1 MAFLSKQKKFD
12 KIFPQSDNTLGPGE
26 YLPITKLKL
35 FTQNPVP
42 FLTSQERN
50 ITSFSTSLTPTP
62 GPGAYFNN
70 DNNAITS
77 STHSKNKTTT
87 NFHLRTN
94 NINMSSTRNTFKS
107 KSTNINS
114 YNESTTLS
122 KDIIAFNSQV
132 PRFKEKKQLN
142 IPGPGFYFTNNS
154 NNDTTHSIKDKKN
167 KHILSNSDLVITNSL
182 SMNKLCNFTTIP
194 TKERK
199 FGYEYAPNGML
210 FPVEN
215 PNYYKTFTGDKDD
228 MVGPGN
234 YELCLPEQWHKT
246 GTEWSKYKRTKE
258 IPKHK
263 KIKDNILQSLAR
275 EEGDKEEAMMIK
287 SMQNFRK
294 ANYIKQNALS
304 YKYNIKTLNVLKI
317 PMKGSYTDDIIK
329 TNKYNPGPGY
339 YYIEKN
345 NTAFNPD
352 KGTKTYRINF
362 IEKYT
367 IPLID
372 KANTISQV
380 SPVSY
385 FRNDLKLLK
394 QLKRKY
400 SLNKNDNNNNRLTK
414 SKSTIGF
421 NSTTTRFGSFNINKT
436 NKNVNIND
444 IMLDNNNNNT
454 KVSNFHKKSFNY
466 KTSPFGST
474 SLRFN
479 PKLHNPANILYEQHL
494 PGPGSYIN
502 PYSST
507 GTQNTVLFGD
517 RLISSQYAKKLSITP
532 SSQTQKH
539 KHQTDTK
546 PSIGSYNP
554 ETIYTIEYNNLK
566 HITKNK
572 NIPFNSSL
580 SKIPAHA
587 NSLINIRDIAEH
599 NNIGPGSYTVI
610 PFTHFTQINPPFK
623 TGAKRILFKSNSSD
637 NVIGVGTYNI
647 NSNYPWMKKEYN
659 ALYINNNNN
668 NIHKK

>member
-1 MAFLSKQKKFD
+1 MAFLSKQKKFE

-26 YLPITKLKL
+26 YLPITKIKL

-50 ITSFSTSLTPTP
+50 ITNFSTPLTPTP
-62 GPGAYFNN
+62 GPGAYFKNN
-70 DNNAITS
+70 KLTS
-77 STHSKNKTTT
+77 PTHPKNKTTN
-87 NFHLRTN
+87 NFNHHTN
-94 NINMSSTRNTFKS
+94 NINMSSTHNTFKS
-107 KSTNINS
+107 KSTYINSNNIN
-114 YNESTTLS
+114 NELTTLS
-122 KDIIAFNSQV
+122 KMRCDQKDIIGFNSQV
-132 PRFKEKKQLN
+132 PRFKEKEQLN
-142 IPGPGFYFTNNS
+142 IPGPGFYYPNS
-154 NNDTTHSIKDKKN
+154 EQDVPHSIKDKKS
-167 KHILSNSDLVITNSL
+167 KQILSNSDLVITNSL

-199 FGYEYAPNGML
+199 FGYEYASNGML
-210 FPVEN
+210 FPKEN

-246 GTEWSKYKRTKE
+246 GTECSKYKRTKE

-263 KIKDNILQSLAR
+263 RIKDNILQSLAR
-275 EEGDKEEAMMIK
+275 EEDNKEETMMIK
-287 SMQNFRK
+287 SMQNFHK
-294 ANYIKQNALS
+294 ANYIKQNALP
-304 YKYNIKTLNVLKI
+304 YKYNIKTVNVLKI
-317 PMKGSYTDDIIK
+317 PTKGSYTDDIIK
-329 TNKYNPGPGY
+329 ANKYNPGPGY

-345 NTAFNPD
+345 QTAFNPD

-362 IEKYT
+362 IENYT
-367 IPLID
+367 VPLID
-372 KANTISQV
+372 KSNTISQV

-394 QLKRKY
+394 QLKQKY
-400 SLNKNDNNNNRLTK
+400 SLNKEDNPLLTK
-414 SKSTIGF
+414 SKSSIAF
-421 NSTTTRFGSFNINKT
+421 NSTATRFMSFNINKT
-436 NKNVNIND
+436 NISKHSLNNDTSNKHNNIK
-444 IMLDNNNNNT
+444 L
-454 KVSNFHKKSFNY
+454 SNFHKKSFNY
-466 KTSPFGST
+466 KTSPFNST

-507 GTQNTVLFGD
+507 GTHNTVLFGD
-517 RLISSQYAKKLSITP
+517 RLISVQHAKKLSLTP
-532 SSQTQKH
+532 SSSPTSLSQTH
-539 KHQTDTK
+539 KHQTDIK
-546 PSIGSYNP
+546 PSVGLYNP

-587 NSLINIRDIAEH
+587 NSLVNIRDIAEH

-610 PFTHFTQINPPFK
+610 PFTQFQQINPPFK
-623 TGAKRILFKSNSSD
+623 TGAKRILCKSNSSD
-637 NVIGVGTYNI
+637 NVIGVGTYNV
-647 NSNYPWMKKEYN
+647 NSNYPWMKKGYN
-659 ALYINNNNN
+659 VLYIN
-668 NIHKK
+668 K